1 MTTAQ
6 CPKCGAVDQVVE
18 PTACWQCGLNL
29 VPGCL
34 NCQRPVS
41 LAHST
46 SDICPHCE
54 DLLRFTFIVRPTFST
69 A

>member
-1 MTTAQ
+1 MTSAG
-6 CPKCGAVDQVVE
+6 CPNCGAIDQVVG
-18 PTACWQCGLNL
+18 PCACYQCGLNL

-34 NCQRPVS
+34 NCQRPVT
-41 LAHST
+41 LDHTT

-54 DLLRFTFIVRPTFST
+54 DILRFTFITRPTYTT